1 MKKKIFIMGKV
12 YDMNILTAS
21 EIEKDVQNRLR
32 DFTRTDIEVHL
43 IADDHSI
50 IIEMLRRIDDSILS
64 KGRIIEQD
72 SWLITGEG
80 YKGFSPVNSAKTF
93 PHYPNVNNYFDI
105 DEVCKDYK
113 KDALYYG
120 ASRIKG
126 VAITETSVMLSLTLM
141 Y

>member
-12 YDMNILTAS
+12 YDMNILTTR
-21 EIEKDVQNRLR
+21 EIEKDVQNRLQ

-43 IADDHSI
+43 IVNDHSI
-50 IIEMLRRIDDSILS
+50 IIEMLRYIDDSLLS
-64 KGRIIEQD
+64 EGRIIEQD

-93 PHYPNVNNYFDI
+93 PHYPNINNYFDI
-105 DEVCKDYK
+105 DDVCNDYQ

-126 VAITETSVMLSLTLM
+126 VTIMETSVMLSLMLM

>member
-43 IADDHSI
+43 IVDDHSI
-50 IIEMLRRIDDSILS
+50 IIEMMRYIDDSLLS
-64 KGRIIEQD
+64 EGRIIEQD

-80 YKGFSPVNSAKTF
+80 YKGFTPVNSAKTF
-93 PHYPNVNNYFDI
+93 PHYPNINNYFDI
-105 DEVCKDYK
+105 DDVCSDYQ

-126 VAITETSVMLSLTLM
+126 VTITETSVMLSLTLM